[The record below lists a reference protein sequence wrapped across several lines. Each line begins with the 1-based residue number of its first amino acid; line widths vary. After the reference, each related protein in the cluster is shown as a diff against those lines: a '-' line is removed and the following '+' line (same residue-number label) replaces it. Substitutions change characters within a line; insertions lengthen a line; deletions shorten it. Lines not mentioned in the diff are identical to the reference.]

1 MCHDGDLDRWNRTD
15 RRALIAGAIL
25 LVALT
30 VVYPIFADGAA
41 RPLGV
46 FVLPCLLTAVLGGW
60 RPTVLIGAASM
71 LVAIILGVA
80 GPLDTEALI
89 ARWLVVAGGTV
100 IGAVAATTREQ
111 QESRVADLSEAI
123 ALRQAFE
130 RALAP
135 EPVAP
140 PGFVAVAH
148 YRVAAAQMLIGGDF
162 LEAVPLADRRL
173 AVLIGDI
180 CGHGP
185 REAAFGAALRAG
197 WKSIALGGKSD
208 PAEWVEALD
217 AAFFRDGRIDT
228 YATLCTG
235 YLDREERVTRLV
247 NLGHPPPV
255 LRSGSWHALDLP
267 PEPPLGLGLTDT
279 WTAIDLAWA
288 GEPLLFYTDGLI
300 ESPRNEGSAERWGTE
315 GLLTWLDAHPP
326 AITAAGLSD
335 LVDEATAGRDVRD
348 DIAVLLV
355 TADSTSAPDVS

>member
-1 MCHDGDLDRWNRTD
+1 MCHDGDLGRWERWNRTD
-15 RRALIAGAIL
+15 RRALVAGAVL
-25 LVALT
+25 LAFIAAI
-30 VVYPIFADGAA
+30 YPFIADDAA
-41 RPLGV
+41 RPLSM
-46 FVLPCLLTAVLGGW
+46 FVLPSLLTAVLGGW
-60 RPTVLIGAASM
+60 RPTVLVGAASM
-71 LVAIILGVA
+71 AVALVHGVA
-80 GPLDTEALI
+80 WPLDTEALM
-89 ARWLVVAGGTV
+89 ARWLVVGGGTGM
-100 IGAVAATTREQ
+100 GAVAATMRQRE
-111 QESRVADLSEAI
+111 ETRVADLSESI
-123 ALRQAFE
+123 SLRQAFE

-135 EPVAP
+135 APVSP

-148 YRVAAAQMLIGGDF
+148 YRPAAQQMLIGGDF

-235 YLDREERVTRLV
+235 YLDREERVSRLV

-255 LRSGSWHALDLP
+255 IRAGSWRALDLP

-279 WTAIDLAWA
+279 WTAIDLAWS

-300 ESPRNEGSAERWGTE
+300 ESPRAEGRADRWGLE
-315 GLLTWLDAHPP
+315 GLLSWLDGHPP
-326 AITAAGLSD
+326 AITAAGVSE
-335 LVDEATAGRDVRD
+335 LVDEATAAWLAEATQPLAG
-348 DIAVLLV
+348 
-355 TADSTSAPDVS
+355 